1 MKRPLAALLWIAA
14 MLAMHGAWAQDKSAE
29 VTDMQALKNAVAA
42 DKRALVKSTLDLT
55 AAEAKKFW
63 PMYDAYQRSVD
74 AINRRRTAALEG
86 LIALDK
92 PMSQPFARNLANELT
107 ATDEAEV
114 KARRTLHNR
123 LLRALPAKKA
133 ARYLQLESK
142 IRALHA
148 YDIASTFPLVK

>member
-1 MKRPLAALLWIAA
+1 MNKPLAALLWIAVT
-14 MLAMHGAWAQDKSAE
+14 LAMHCAWAQDKSAD
-29 VTDMQALKNAVAA
+29 VIDMQALKNAVAA
-42 DKRALVKSTLDLT
+42 DRKALVKSTLDLT

-63 PMYDAYQRSVD
+63 PAYDAYQRSVD
-74 AINRRRTAALEG
+74 AINRRRTAVLEG
-86 LIALDK
+86 LIALDR

-148 YDIASTFPLVK
+148 YEIASTFPLVK

>member
-1 MKRPLAALLWIAA
+1 MRKQLVALLWIAA
-14 MLAMHGAWAQDKSAE
+14 TFAMPCAWSQEKNADAI
-29 VTDMQALKNAVAA
+29 DMQALKNAVAT

-63 PMYDAYQRSVD
+63 PMYDAYQRGVD

-92 PMSQPFARNLANELT
+92 PMSQPFARNLANELM

-114 KARRTLHNR
+114 RARRTLHNR
-123 LLRALPAKKA
+123 VLKALPAKKA

-142 IRALHA
+142 VRAVQA